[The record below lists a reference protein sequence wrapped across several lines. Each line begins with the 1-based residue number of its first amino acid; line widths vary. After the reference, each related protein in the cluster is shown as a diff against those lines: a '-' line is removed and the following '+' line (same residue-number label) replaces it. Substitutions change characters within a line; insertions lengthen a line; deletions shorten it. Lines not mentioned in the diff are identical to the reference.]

1 MNFAN
6 ERNQFLKFLDDN
18 NIKNVVFITTDVH
31 FPANIL
37 LDQDFNH
44 DGDKL
49 ILYELVSGPLTA
61 GASDEGEAFIPTVN
75 ATYLYNEGK
84 LFNFGYYKVQ
94 NNQTDGKSHFI
105 SEIRGID
112 GMIRPGSFLDITP
125 QFTI

>member
-6 ERNQFLKFLDDN
+6 ERNQFLNSQDDN

-61 GASDEGEAFIPTVN
+61 GASDEGEA
-75 ATYLYNEGK
+75 
-84 LFNFGYYKVQ
+84 LFQRLMLHICIMKENCL
-94 NNQTDGKSHFI
+94 I
-105 SEIRGID
+105 
-112 GMIRPGSFLDITP
+112 LDIIRFKIIK
-125 QFTI
+125 QMESLILYLK